1 MKKKI
6 IISITAAIVMS
17 CLLGIISYLVDTWE
31 CHKVVRW
38 IILVGWVYITYNMIT
53 LKYNWIRKLAE

>member
-17 CLLGIISYLVDTWE
+17 FLLGVVNYLVDAWE
-31 CHKVVRW
+31 CHEVVRW